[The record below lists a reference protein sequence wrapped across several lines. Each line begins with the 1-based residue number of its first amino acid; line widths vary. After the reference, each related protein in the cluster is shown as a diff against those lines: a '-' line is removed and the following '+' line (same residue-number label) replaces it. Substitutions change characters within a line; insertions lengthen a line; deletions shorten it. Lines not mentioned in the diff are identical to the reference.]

1 MSKRPA
7 TQVPPLQNLNRNPT
21 EHLPAELVLM
31 IRNKLL
37 DLKLPGQVCAE
48 WNAWCRVAKSTHTM
62 CSDPN
67 DLAWTEGCKLLGL
80 DNKPTQNPDRRL
92 LGDESALAERTWR
105 AIFNA
110 LCDELFRMKD
120 AAHSR
125 GESGFRRPWVW
136 YTWLLEERA
145 ASGSP
150 QARGAVWLRRCAAQ
164 VLRRILWAPRGTY
177 PHLLSVLRQYDTSTS
192 GREAIAEGNRADSV
206 LTEMPRES
214 PLATAKP
221 IPPSLDALR
230 DAYRHGMNVNAF
242 KMDWVKLTRVSGLHT
257 VLYRA
262 VHWGHTYIVEW
273 LLSVGA
279 DPNLRE
285 NDRKWTPLMEAS
297 YNINYDIMVLLLN
310 NGADVNAEV
319 RNDDPE
325 EDETALSQA
334 LRGYSDWAVEL
345 LLDSGANPHIK
356 MRFNFGDE
364 RHRKTGRTAL
374 MFACYLNLRRV
385 ITALIAAG
393 ADVNARDDQGQTVLM
408 VACEGHA
415 NKEVIEELI
424 AAGAEVNAADPLGKT
439 ALMVAADD
447 VKVYAI
453 DALSAAGANVG
464 AVDLRGR
471 SAFDYARASSLRG
484 RMYPELIDGA
494 VTALQNAGAE

>member
-37 DLKLPGQVCAE
+37 DSKLPGQVCAE
-48 WNAWCRVAKSTHTM
+48 WNAWCRAAKSTHSM
-62 CSDPN
+62 CSNPN
-67 DLAWTEGCKLLGL
+67 DLAWKEGCKLLGL
-80 DNKPTQNPDRRL
+80 DDKPTQNP
-92 LGDESALAERTWR
+92 ERTWR

-110 LCDELFRMKD
+110 LCDELFRLKD

-125 GESGFRRPWVW
+125 GEPWVW

-164 VLRRILWAPRGTY
+164 VLRIIRFAPRGTY

-192 GREAIAEGNRADSV
+192 GYEAVTQGYEADSV
-206 LTEMPRES
+206 LTQMPPDPNTS
-214 PLATAKP
+214 VPT
-221 IPPSLDALR
+221 PPSLDALR

-242 KMDWVKLTRVSGLHT
+242 KRGDEMFSRVSGLNT

-285 NDRKWTPLMEAS
+285 SDRKWTPLMEARREH
-297 YNINYDIMVLLLN
+297 NYDIMVLLLD
-310 NGADVNAEV
+310 NGADVNAER

-325 EDETALSQA
+325 EDDTALSQA
-334 LRGYSDWAVEL
+334 LRGFSEWSVEL
-345 LLDSGANPHIK
+345 LLDAGANPHMK

-364 RHRKTGRTAL
+364 RHRDERLGIRITGRTAL
-374 MFACYLNLRRV
+374 MFACYLNNRRV

-408 VACEGHA
+408 VACEGYA
-415 NKEVIEELI
+415 DKVVIEELI
-424 AAGAEVNAADPLGKT
+424 AAGAEVNSTDPQGKT

-471 SAFDYARASSLRG
+471 SAFEYARASLRG
-484 RMYPELIDGA
+484 RMFPQFIDGA
-494 VTALQNAGAE
+494 VTALQNAGAAQEANSAQP

>member
-7 TQVPPLQNLNRNPT
+7 TQVPPLQNLKLNPT

-37 DLKLPGQVCAE
+37 DLKLPGQVCAK
-48 WNAWCRVAKSTHTM
+48 WNAWCRAAKSTHTM
-62 CSDPN
+62 CSNPN
-67 DLAWTEGCKLLGL
+67 DLAWKEGCKLLGL
-80 DNKPTQNPDRRL
+80 DDKPTQNPE
-92 LGDESALAERTWR
+92 GTWR

-110 LCDELFRMKD
+110 LCDELFRLKD

-136 YTWLLEERA
+136 YTWLLNERA

-164 VLRRILWAPRGTY
+164 VLRRIILWAPQGTY

-192 GREAIAEGNRADSV
+192 GFEAVSQGNRADRV
-206 LTEMPRES
+206 LTQMQRES
-214 PLATAKP
+214 PFEPGAFVP

-242 KMDWVKLTRVSGLHT
+242 KRDDGMLTRVSGLHT

-285 NDRKWTPLMEAS
+285 RDGKWTPLMEATREH
-297 YNINYDIMVLLLN
+297 NYDIMVLLLD

-319 RNDDPE
+319 RNADPE
-325 EDETALSQA
+325 ENETALSQA
-334 LRGYSDWAVEL
+334 LRGFSEWPVEL
-345 LLDSGANPHIK
+345 LLDAGANPHIK

-364 RHRKTGRTAL
+364 RHRITGRTAL
-374 MFACYLNLRRV
+374 MFACYLNTRRA

-415 NKEVIEELI
+415 NKGVIEELI
-424 AAGAEVNAADPLGKT
+424 AAGAEVNATDPQGKT

-471 SAFDYARASSLRG
+471 SAFEYARASLRG
-484 RMYPELIDGA
+484 QMYPELIDGA
-494 VTALQNAGAE
+494 VTALQNAGAAQEANSAQP